1 MATAAYKF
9 GVGKIAV
16 GSGAAIASCTGI
28 TVRTDGGPVEFRGGD
43 HRLPMWIELG
53 AKQVEITIESAK
65 FDLDPAELD
74 NAYVTLTLTTG
85 VEGGG
90 ISGSIT
96 NCKVVSYEVKQA
108 QDAFIVSTLVLR
120 KAANPT

>member
-1 MATAAYKF
+1 MDYKF
-9 GVGKIAV
+9 SVGKITI

-43 HRLPMWIELG
+43 YRLPMWLELG
-53 AKQVEITIESAK
+53 AKSVEITIESAK

-74 NAYVTLTLTTG
+74 NTYVTLTLAVG
-85 VEGGG
+85 AEGGG
-90 ISGSIT
+90 LAGSIT

-108 QDAFIVSTLVLR
+108 QDAFVVSTLVLR
-120 KAANPT
+120 KAENPS